1 MKNIIDIIDTTNY
14 LFFLNFYLLN
24 DMNDEISSIY
34 TLISV
39 FSFLLET
46 LTVLQADNILDT
58 LSITIYHIF
67 SYHVFNIKYI

>member
-1 MKNIIDIIDTTNY
+1 
-14 LFFLNFYLLN
+14 
-24 DMNDEISSIY
+24 MNDEISSIY